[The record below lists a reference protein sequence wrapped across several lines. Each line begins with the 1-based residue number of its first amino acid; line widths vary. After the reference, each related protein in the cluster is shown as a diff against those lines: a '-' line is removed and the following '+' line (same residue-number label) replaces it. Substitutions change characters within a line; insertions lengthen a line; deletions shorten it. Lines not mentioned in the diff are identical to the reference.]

1 MRGIGLPKVFGFYA
15 IMAGVAVVAMWRR
28 GHLDTFGPGL
38 DWLDWARALGGGIG
52 AGLLMVVA
60 SRAATARFDWAAQLA
75 EEFRGLIGRLH
86 AREAF
91 AVALMSG
98 IAEETLF
105 RGVLQPALGLWLTAA
120 IFGVLHIGP
129 NKRFLPWT
137 AMAFVA
143 GLVFG
148 GLFAWTGNL
157 LAPILAHITVNFL
170 NLRFLAP
177 ADIRDE
183 VHLKPMGGEHVAGH
197 ASELP

>member
-28 GHLDTFGPGL
+28 GDLDTFGPGL
-38 DWLDWARALGGGIG
+38 EWLAWGKALGGGLG
-52 AGLLMVVA
+52 AGLLMVAA
-60 SRAATARFDWAAQLA
+60 SRAATGRFEWAAQLA
-75 EEFRGLIGRLH
+75 EEFRGLIGRLK
-86 AREAF
+86 AREAL

-98 IAEETLF
+98 IAEEALF
-105 RGVLQPALGLWLTAA
+105 RGVLQSALGLWLAAA

-137 AMAFVA
+137 GMAFVA

-157 LAPILAHITVNFL
+157 LAPILAHVTVNYL

-177 ADIRDE
+177 ADDGYE
-183 VHLKPMGGEHVAGH
+183 VHLKPMGGEHMAGQ
-197 ASELP
+197 